1 MTRQI
6 GRFTLAA
13 ALGVAATVGLAA
25 GSWAADCDL
34 PDGRYHFDFASGY
47 PECFRDV
54 QRGGEIA
61 PGMDLGSGRHTSLNI
76 MGTAGAGGATWLTIV
91 DQVPGGPE
99 GGNADNKY
107 GSGFVCA
114 DILIQRFNNNKGAGV
129 VALLNEGVG
138 QKGLALIL
146 YNAGNTD
153 RLVLATVEGHPAQAG
168 KLAIVK
174 SKPGEGSTSVALG
187 GLIQENAWYRVLL
200 TVMVDGPPQIMGQ
213 VFKHADGTDP
223 NSAISQVGG
232 TLVYTPTSLPIGVDI
247 LGQNAII
254 GSAVGAVV
262 NASVTNFSNK
272 LEECQGTGGTAD

>member
-1 MTRQI
+1 MIRQI

-54 QRGGEIA
+54 QRGGGIA

-99 GGNADNKY
+99 GDNADNKY
-107 GSGFVCA
+107 GSEFLCA
-114 DILIQRFNNNKGAGV
+114 DVLIQRFNNNKGAGV

-138 QKGLALIL
+138 KKGLALIL

-174 SKPGEGSTSVALG
+174 SVPLG
-187 GLIQENAWYRVLL
+187 GLIEENAWYRVLL

-213 VFKHADGTDP
+213 VFKHADRTDP
-223 NSAISQVGG
+223 NSAIPSQVGG
-232 TLVYTPTSLPIGVDI
+232 TLVYTPTSLPTGVDT

-272 LEECQGTGGTAD
+272 LEDCQGSGTAD

>member
-1 MTRQI
+1 MIRQI

-25 GSWAADCDL
+25 PSWAADCDL

-54 QRGGEIA
+54 QRGGGIT
-61 PGMDLGSGRHTSLNI
+61 PGMDLGLGRHTSLNI
-76 MGTAGAGGATWLTIV
+76 TGSAGSGGATWLTIV

-99 GGNADNKY
+99 GDNADNKY
-107 GSGFVCA
+107 GSEFVCA
-114 DILIQRFNNNKGAGV
+114 DILIQRFDNTKGAGV
-129 VALLNEGVG
+129 VALLNEGVD
-138 QKGLALIL
+138 KRGLALIL

-174 SKPGEGSTSVALG
+174 SLPLG
-187 GLIQENAWYRVLL
+187 GAIQENAWYRVQL

-223 NSAISQVGG
+223 NSAISQVGT
-232 TLVYTPTSLPIGVDI
+232 TLVYTPASLPTGVDT

-272 LEECQGTGGTAD
+272 LEECQGSGGTAD